1 MTWRDE
7 FGLSTTKL
15 FGRTN
20 TTNINNDVTV
30 GNTTSVKELDA
41 IPDDQWYDFFDSKHI
56 VSSNTTRAEINF
68 GIKVARIVGQEFH
81 EELEKGR
88 LEVKQLKQKLITMNN
103 NNNNRLFDNNTTNR
117 NNAGGFSFMG
127 GTNQTNKETVN
138 QYKQKL
144 QEMRD
149 KMSQL
154 HARNED
160 LEKYRKSR
168 ITGDLKTNDNSSM
181 RSVISQLESQLR
193 NLDGNIVSKFTV
205 LTNEIQQQSPKELI
219 VRFLQKLQNC
229 NSNNLSRHV
238 NTELNYQNEQDVRQL
253 VNLTKNTSYDIK
265 TMKTGQIKIEEYAR
279 RIQQNSEVMS
289 QNMSSKLKQIQH
301 HLTSQGYKIDTGRGV
316 NGFGN
321 LNQGN
326 FNVDEWKYMTHGL
339 SREMAKRSK
348 KVMKTIRERVN
359 RYVDCVY
366 GFAYYTWYPGNLNKD
381 LHDISNKLFR
391 DIQSCIVCSINES
404 LKEVTSF
411 KPPNVYDLK
420 NDDNLFLEFATT
432 IDYRSQKLSAHNMNK
447 WAHYDIVMYFL

>member
-7 FGLSTTKL
+7 FGLPTTKL

-168 ITGDLKTNDNSSM
+168 ITG
-181 RSVISQLESQLR
+181 
-193 NLDGNIVSKFTV
+193 
-205 LTNEIQQQSPKELI
+205 
-219 VRFLQKLQNC
+219 
-229 NSNNLSRHV
+229 
-238 NTELNYQNEQDVRQL
+238 
-253 VNLTKNTSYDIK
+253 
-265 TMKTGQIKIEEYAR
+265 
-279 RIQQNSEVMS
+279 
-289 QNMSSKLKQIQH
+289 
-301 HLTSQGYKIDTGRGV
+301 
-316 NGFGN
+316 
-321 LNQGN
+321 
-326 FNVDEWKYMTHGL
+326 
-339 SREMAKRSK
+339 
-348 KVMKTIRERVN
+348 
-359 RYVDCVY
+359 
-366 GFAYYTWYPGNLNKD
+366 
-381 LHDISNKLFR
+381 
-391 DIQSCIVCSINES
+391 
-404 LKEVTSF
+404 
-411 KPPNVYDLK
+411 
-420 NDDNLFLEFATT
+420 
-432 IDYRSQKLSAHNMNK
+432 
-447 WAHYDIVMYFL
+447 